1 MQLDQEASWQYNDP
15 EEKCGHGSVKP
26 QCGENNRRPVVML
39 GMLFQFLSHVFYVCV
54 FVCMWQLSI
63 FSHRSSV
70 E

>member
-26 QCGENNRRPVVML
+26 QCGENNRRPVVIL
-39 GMLFQFLSHVFYVCV
+39 GMLMSST
-54 FVCMWQLSI
+54 FVCLFVCGSSLFI
-63 FSHRSSV
+63 FSHKSSV